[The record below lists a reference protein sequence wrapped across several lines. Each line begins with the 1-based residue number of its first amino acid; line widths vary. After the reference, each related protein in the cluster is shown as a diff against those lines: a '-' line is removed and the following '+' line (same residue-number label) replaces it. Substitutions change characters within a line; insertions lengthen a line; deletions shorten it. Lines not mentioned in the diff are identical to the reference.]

1 MKRAAILATV
11 LVACRGP
18 SQSSTDA
25 RSIVRAY
32 ESFQGASAT
41 DRPAALK
48 SLESASCSDA
58 KLCADRDACAAYAK
72 HLFRAQ
78 DLARRARELGPEDAG
93 GSGAATPAEL
103 AVIISAADDE
113 TKAASVTEP
122 VCRAAL
128 DRLYSLARN

>member
-1 MKRAAILATV
+1 MKRLIAVVSL
-11 LVACRGP
+11 LVACRGG
-18 SQSSTDA
+18 SQSHTDA

-32 ESFQGASAT
+32 EGFQGASAA

-48 SLESASCSDA
+48 SLEAAPCADA
-58 KLCADRDACAAYAK
+58 KLCADRDACVAYAR

-113 TKAASVTEP
+113 TKAATVTEP
-122 VCRAAL
+122 TCRAAL
-128 DRLYSLARN
+128 ERLYSIARE